1 MAKVIKTINLEGFT
15 VDIFNKEIIIKEKAG
30 AHSITLNEISKGFQF
45 IKYLM
50 TVNEKEL
57 MKFLD
62 FYTLMVFTHIS
73 LMPYMKYAEK
83 YNDFTLEYISKE
95 LEKPLSPDDP
105 KALDELQK
113 IHNIKYESKPQ
124 KRL

>member
-1 MAKVIKTINLEGFT
+1 MAKVIRTINLEGFT
-15 VDIFNKEIIIKEKAG
+15 IDIFNKEIIIKEKAEG
-30 AHSITLNEISKGFQF
+30 HSITLNEISKGFQF

-62 FYTLMVFTHIS
+62 FYTLMAFTHIH
-73 LMPYMKYAEK
+73 LMPNMKYVEK
-83 YNDFTLEYISKE
+83 YNNFVSEYINKE
-95 LEKPLSPDDP
+95 LQKPLLADDP

-113 IHNIKYESKPQ
+113 IHNIK
-124 KRL
+124 

>member
-1 MAKVIKTINLEGFT
+1 MAKVIKTINLEGYT
-15 VDIFNKEIIIKEKAG
+15 IDIFNKEIIIKEKAE

-57 MKFLD
+57 MNFLD
-62 FYTLMVFTHIS
+62 FYTPMVFTHIS
-73 LMPYMKYAEK
+73 FMSNMKYVEK
-83 YNDFTLEYISKE
+83 YHNFTLEYISKE

-105 KALDELQK
+105 KVLDELQK
-113 IHNIKYESKPQ
+113 IHNIK
-124 KRL
+124 

>member
-1 MAKVIKTINLEGFT
+1 MAKVIRTINLEGFT

-73 LMPYMKYAEK
+73 LMPYMNYAEK

>member
-1 MAKVIKTINLEGFT
+1 MAKVIRTINLEGFT
-15 VDIFNKEIIIKEKAG
+15 IDIFNKEIIIKEKAE

-62 FYTLMVFTHIS
+62 FYTPMVFTHIS
-73 LMPYMKYAEK
+73 LMSNMNYAEK
-83 YNDFTLEYISKE
+83 YNNFALEYISKE

-105 KALDELQK
+105 KVLDELQK
-113 IHNIKYESKPQ
+113 THNIK
-124 KRL
+124 

>member
-1 MAKVIKTINLEGFT
+1 MTKVIRTINLEGYT
-15 VDIFNKEIIIKEKAG
+15 VDIFNKEIIIKEKAE

-62 FYTLMVFTHIS
+62 FYTLMVFAHIH
-73 LMPYMKYAEK
+73 LMPNMKYAEK
-83 YNDFTLEYISKE
+83 YHNFTLEYISKE

-105 KALDELQK
+105 KVLDELQK
-113 IHNIKYESKPQ
+113 IHNIK
-124 KRL
+124 

>member
-1 MAKVIKTINLEGFT
+1 MAKVIRTINLEGFT
-15 VDIFNKEIIIKEKAG
+15 IDIFNKEIIIKEKAG
-30 AHSITLNEISKGFQF
+30 GQSITLNEISKGFQF

-73 LMPYMKYAEK
+73 LMPYMNYAEK

-105 KALDELQK
+105 KVLDELQK
-113 IHNIKYESKPQ
+113 IHNIK
-124 KRL
+124 